1 MTKILLW
8 IKISFIFIYHRYIN
22 ILSLLKTGEEIQ
34 ASGKP
39 KPTNGRPKLSKKQGI
54 PYPNVK
60 LPDVIEDLEYLQG
73 PILTLL
79 GDEYGNLFIE
89 KYCEEDNDSMRMLRV
104 RTSQKLVDDYLSRSI
119 SMYDLLEMSDNGI
132 CVLVDYFTSGS
143 FDATILHI
151 DNVPEYYMP
160 RKTAFHEPSL
170 RE

>member
-8 IKISFIFIYHRYIN
+8 IKILLIFIYHRYIN

-34 ASGKP
+34 LSNKL
-39 KPTNGRPKLSKKQGI
+39 KPTNDRPKLSKKQGI

-60 LPDVIEDLEYLQG
+60 IPDMIEDLEYLQG

-79 GDEYGNLFIE
+79 ADDCGNLFIE
-89 KYCEEDNDSMRMLRV
+89 KYCEEDNESMRMLRV
-104 RTSQKLVDDYLSRSI
+104 RTSQKLVDDYLSRNI

-132 CVLVDYFTSGS
+132 CVLVDYFIDGS

-151 DNVPEYYMP
+151 DSIPEYYLP
-160 RKTAFHEPSL
+160 RKTAFHEPLL
-170 RE
+170 RR